1 MDILIIEDDPE
12 IVAVV
17 RSGLEEAG
25 LRAESALSGEEGLR
39 KAEAGT
45 YAVIILDLMFN
56 GMDGFTILR
65 ELKAKGIK
73 TPVLVAS
80 ARQSVQDKVSCL
92 DAGCDDYIT
101 KPFSFAEL
109 LARIRALMR
118 RGAGHAAEEQ
128 TLFSEGVSLDLIN
141 RKAARGGREIVL
153 KPREFALL
161 KFLMENTGNVVTR
174 SMIMEHVWGYN
185 FDPGTKVIDVYICQL
200 REKIDTEQDEK
211 LIHTVRG
218 TGYAFRRF

>member
-12 IVAVV
+12 IVALV

-25 LRAESALSGEEGLR
+25 LRVESALSGEEGLR
-39 KAEAGT
+39 KAQNKS

-65 ELKAKGIK
+65 ELKARGIK
-73 TPVLVAS
+73 TPLLVAS

-101 KPFSFAEL
+101 KPFSFVEL

-118 RGAGHAAEEQ
+118 RGSGQAAEEQ
-128 TLFSEGVSLDLIN
+128 TLSCEGVSLDLLN
-141 RKAARGGREIVL
+141 RQAVRCGREILL
-153 KPREFALL
+153 KPKEFALL
-161 KFLMENTGNVVTR
+161 KYLMENAGNVVTR

-185 FDPGTKVIDVYICQL
+185 FDPGTKIIDVYICQL
-200 REKIDTEQDEK
+200 REKIDADQGEK
-211 LIHTVRG
+211 LIQTVRG
-218 TGYAFRRF
+218 TGYAFRRA

>member
-1 MDILIIEDDPE
+1 MNVLIIEDDPE

-17 RSGLEEAG
+17 RNGLEEAG
-25 LRAESALSGEEGLR
+25 FCVESALSGDEGLR
-39 KAEAGT
+39 KAAAGDFS
-45 YAVIILDLMFN
+45 VIILDLMLS

-101 KPFSFAEL
+101 KPFSFPEL
-109 LARIRALMR
+109 LARIRALAR
-118 RGAGHAAEEQ
+118 RAAGHVADNQ
-128 TLFSEGVSLDLIN
+128 VLSSEGVRLDMLKREAERN
-141 RKAARGGREIVL
+141 GREISL
-153 KPREFALL
+153 KPKEFALL
-161 KFLMENTGNVVTR
+161 KYLMENAGNAVTR
-174 SMIMEHVWGYN
+174 AMIMEHVWGYN

-200 REKIDTEQDEK
+200 REKVDMEGEDK
-211 LIHTVRG
+211 LIQTVRG
-218 TGYAFRRF
+218 TGYAFRRV